1 MLAAVDGHY
10 YITTITLGLLTMDT
24 SAQSNTTFSLFR
36 SLLPFS
42 PVSLKLLAGSGI
54 VALSLSMAAC
64 SDADAINDKAE
75 TTEVE
80 ETVFAIP
87 VETQTIITGDITS
100 TYDTT
105 AILEAREEAFVVA
118 RASGIIEE
126 IFVEEGDYV
135 EKGQV
140 LAQLDKRRY
149 ELNLSKALA
158 DLAGIESE
166 LEKVN
171 KVYSKKLISD
181 DTYDKLTSQFES
193 AKASVRLAELDLKEA
208 TITAPIDGYIAERNA
223 KVGNLTESFQ
233 WERMFH
239 IVQQRNL
246 QGIVYLPENEL
257 PNVVIG
263 QGAKLTVAALG
274 DRTITANVE
283 RISPVIDA
291 TTGTFKVTLKVPNDD
306 NKLKA
311 GMFTDVSLEYATH
324 ANATL
329 LPRRAL
335 VTIDNNHSVFVVDN
349 GKVKKVDISTGFEN
363 NEVVEVIN
371 GLNGNE
377 EVVTAGHQNL
387 KDSAPVE
394 VVNS

>member
-1 MLAAVDGHY
+1 
-10 YITTITLGLLTMDT
+10 
-24 SAQSNTTFSLFR
+24 
-36 SLLPFS
+36 
-42 PVSLKLLAGSGI
+42 
-54 VALSLSMAAC
+54 
-64 SDADAINDKAE
+64 
-75 TTEVE
+75 
-80 ETVFAIP
+80 
-87 VETQTIITGDITS
+87 
-100 TYDTT
+100 
-105 AILEAREEAFVVA
+105 VVA

-233 WERMFH
+233 RERMFH

-263 QGAKLTVAALG
+263 QGAMLTVAALG
-274 DRTITANVE
+274 DRSITASVE

-291 TTGTFKVTLKVPNDD
+291 TTGTFKVTLKVPNED
-306 NKLKA
+306 KPA
-311 GMFTDVSLEYATH
+311 C
-324 ANATL
+324 
-329 LPRRAL
+329 LPMCHLSTQHMLTPRCCL
-335 VTIDNNHSVFVVDN
+335 V
-349 GKVKKVDISTGFEN
+349 ER
-363 NEVVEVIN
+363 
-371 GLNGNE
+371 
-377 EVVTAGHQNL
+377 
-387 KDSAPVE
+387 
-394 VVNS
+394 

>member
-1 MLAAVDGHY
+1 META
-10 YITTITLGLLTMDT
+10 T
-24 SAQSNTTFSLFR
+24 R
-36 SLLPFS
+36 STAL
-42 PVSLKLLAGSGI
+42 
-54 VALSLSMAAC
+54 LSLNSLSHFAPSSFKRLLGCSIVVLSLATTAC
-64 SDADAINDKAE
+64 SDADAIDANAE
-75 TTEVE
+75 SATVE

-149 ELNLSKALA
+149 ELNLSKAQA
-158 DLAGIESE
+158 DLKGIESE

-171 KVYSKKLISD
+171 KVYSQKLISD
-181 DTYDKLTSQFES
+181 DIYDKLTSQFES

-233 WERMFH
+233 RERMFH

-263 QGAKLTVAALG
+263 QGATLTIAALS
-274 DRTITANVE
+274 DRSISANVE

-291 TTGTFKVTLKVPNDD
+291 TTGTFKVTLKVPNQD
-306 NKLKA
+306 NMLKA

-363 NEVVEVIN
+363 NEMIEVIN
-371 GLNGNE
+371 GLTGSE

>member
-1 MLAAVDGHY
+1 MLAAVYGHY
-10 YITTITLGLLTMDT
+10 YITTTTLGLLTMDT
-24 SAQSNTTFSLFR
+24 TQRTTPVFATSTLRNIVIGSSL
-36 SLLPFS
+36 
-42 PVSLKLLAGSGI
+42 I
-54 VALSLSMAAC
+54 ALSLSLTAC
-64 SDADAINDKAE
+64 SDADAVDSSANNEA
-75 TTEVE
+75 VE
-80 ETVFAIP
+80 EVVFAIP
-87 VETQTIITGDITS
+87 VETQNIRTGDITS

-158 DLAGIESE
+158 DLNGIESE
-166 LEKVN
+166 LDKVN
-171 KVYSKKLISD
+171 KVYSKKLVSD
-181 DTYDKLTSQFES
+181 DTYDKLKSQYES
-193 AKASVRLAELDLKEA
+193 AKASVRLAELDLKET
-208 TITAPIDGYIAERNA
+208 TITAPISGYVASRNA

-233 WERMFH
+233 RERMFH

-246 QGIVYLPENEL
+246 QGVVYLPENEL
-257 PNVVIG
+257 PNVTVG
-263 QGAKLTVAALG
+263 QGATLTVAALG
-274 DRTITANVE
+274 NHAIVANVE

-291 TTGTFKVTLKVPNDD
+291 TTGTFKVTLKVPNED
-306 NKLKA
+306 NRLKA

-349 GKVKKVDISTGFEN
+349 GKVKKVNVSTGFEN
-363 NEVVEVIN
+363 NDVIEVIS
-371 GLNGNE
+371 GLEGNE

>member
-1 MLAAVDGHY
+1 ME
-10 YITTITLGLLTMDT
+10 TTTRRS
-24 SAQSNTTFSLFR
+24 SA
-36 SLLPFS
+36 LPLN
-42 PVSLKLLAGSGI
+42 VRLLATAGLIS
-54 VALSLSMAAC
+54 LSLSMTAC
-64 SDADAINDKAE
+64 SDADAVDANDQANE
-75 TTEVE
+75 IDEV
-80 ETVFAIP
+80 VFAVP
-87 VETQTIITGDITS
+87 VETETVATGDITS

-118 RASGIIEE
+118 RASGIVEE
-126 IFVEEGDYV
+126 IFVEEGDFV

-149 ELNLSKALA
+149 ELNLSKAQAELT
-158 DLAGIESE
+158 GIERE
-166 LEKVN
+166 LEKIN

-208 TITAPIDGYIAERNA
+208 TITAPISGFVAERNA

-233 WERMFH
+233 RERMFH

-257 PNVVIG
+257 SNVTVG
-263 QGAKLTVAALG
+263 QSAMLTVAALN
-274 DRTITANVE
+274 DRAITATVE

-291 TTGTFKVTLKVPNDD
+291 TTGTFKVTLKVPNND
-306 NKLKA
+306 NRLKA

-335 VTIDNNHSVFVVDN
+335 ITIDDNHSVFVVDN
-349 GKVKKVDISTGFEN
+349 GKVKKVDVSTGFETN
-363 NEVVEVIN
+363 DVVEVIR
-371 GLNGNE
+371 GLSGTE

>member
-1 MLAAVDGHY
+1 MLAAVYGHY
-10 YITTITLGLLTMDT
+10 YITTTTLGLLTMDT
-24 SAQSNTTFSLFR
+24 TQRTTPVFATSTLRNIVIGSSL
-36 SLLPFS
+36 
-42 PVSLKLLAGSGI
+42 I
-54 VALSLSMAAC
+54 ALSLSLTAC
-64 SDADAINDKAE
+64 SDADAVDSSANNEA
-75 TTEVE
+75 VE
-80 ETVFAIP
+80 EVVFAIP
-87 VETQTIITGDITS
+87 VETQNIRTGDITS

-158 DLAGIESE
+158 DLNGIESE
-166 LEKVN
+166 LDKVN
-171 KVYSKKLISD
+171 KVYSKKLVSD
-181 DTYDKLTSQFES
+181 DTYDKLKSQYES
-193 AKASVRLAELDLKEA
+193 AKASVRLAELDLKET
-208 TITAPIDGYIAERNA
+208 TITPISGYVASRNA

-233 WERMFH
+233 RERMFH

-246 QGIVYLPENEL
+246 QGVVYLPENEL
-257 PNVVIG
+257 PNVTVG
-263 QGAKLTVAALG
+263 QGATLTVAALG
-274 DRTITANVE
+274 NHAIVANVE

-291 TTGTFKVTLKVPNDD
+291 TTGTFKVTLKVPNED
-306 NKLKA
+306 NRLKA

-349 GKVKKVDISTGFEN
+349 GKVKKVNVSTGFEN
-363 NEVVEVIN
+363 NDVIEVIS
-371 GLNGNE
+371 GLEGNE

>member
-1 MLAAVDGHY
+1 M
-10 YITTITLGLLTMDT
+10 T
-24 SAQSNTTFSLFR
+24 
-36 SLLPFS
+36 
-42 PVSLKLLAGSGI
+42 
-54 VALSLSMAAC
+54 AC
-64 SDADAINDKAE
+64 SDADAINDQANA
-75 TTEVE
+75 TEVE

-87 VETQTIITGDITS
+87 VETQTIVTGDITS

-140 LAQLDKRRY
+140 LAQLDKRCY

-233 WERMFH
+233 RERMFH

-263 QGAKLTVAALG
+263 QGAMLTVAALG
-274 DRTITANVE
+274 DRSITASVE

-291 TTGTFKVTLKVPNDD
+291 TTGTFKVTLKVPNED

-363 NEVVEVIN
+363 NEVIEVIN

>member
-42 PVSLKLLAGSGI
+42 PVSLKLLVGSGI
-54 VALSLSMAAC
+54 VALSLSMTAC
-64 SDADAINDKAE
+64 SDADAINDQANA
-75 TTEVE
+75 T

-87 VETQTIITGDITS
+87 VETQTIVTGDITS

-233 WERMFH
+233 RERMFH

-291 TTGTFKVTLKVPNDD
+291 TTGTFKVTLKVPNED

-311 GMFTDVSLEYATH
+311 GMFTDVSLEYATP
-324 ANATL
+324 TL

-335 VTIDNNHSVFVVDN
+335 VTIDNSHSVFVVDN

-363 NEVVEVIN
+363 NEVIEVIN

>member
-1 MLAAVDGHY
+1 ME
-10 YITTITLGLLTMDT
+10 TTTH
-24 SAQSNTTFSLFR
+24 SNTSLSPSH

-42 PVSLKLLAGSGI
+42 PTSLKLLVGSGI
-54 VALSLSMAAC
+54 VALSLSMTAC
-64 SDADAINDKAE
+64 SDADAINDQANA
-75 TTEVE
+75 TEVE

-87 VETQTIITGDITS
+87 VETQTIVTGDITS

-233 WERMFH
+233 RERMFH

-291 TTGTFKVTLKVPNDD
+291 TTGTFKVTLKVPNED

-335 VTIDNNHSVFVVDN
+335 VTIDNSHSVFVVDN

-363 NEVVEVIN
+363 NEVIEVIN

>member
-1 MLAAVDGHY
+1 MLAAVSGHY
-10 YITTITLGLLTMDT
+10 YITTTLLGFLTMDT
-24 SAQSNTTFSLFR
+24 SLRTFPVFSSTTFRHL
-36 SLLPFS
+36 
-42 PVSLKLLAGSGI
+42 VLASSIIGLTLATS
-54 VALSLSMAAC
+54 AC
-64 SDADAINDKAE
+64 SDADAINANEKAQQ
-75 TTEVE
+75 E

-87 VETQTIITGDITS
+87 VETQNISTGDITS

-140 LAQLDKRRY
+140 LAQLDQRRY
-149 ELNLSKALA
+149 ELNLTKAIA
-158 DLAGIESE
+158 DLTGIESE

-181 DTYDKLTSQFES
+181 DTYDKLKSQYES
-193 AKASVRLAELDLKEA
+193 AKASVRLAELDLKET
-208 TITAPIDGYIAERNA
+208 TITAPISGYVASRNA

-233 WERMFH
+233 RERMFH

-246 QGIVYLPENEL
+246 QGVVYLPENEL
-257 PNVVIG
+257 PNVTVG
-263 QGAKLTVAALG
+263 QGAKLTIAALG
-274 DRTITANVE
+274 NHTMTAFVQ
-283 RISPVIDA
+283 RISPVIDSA
-291 TTGTFKVTLKVPNDD
+291 TGTFKVTLNVPNEE

-349 GKVKKVDISTGFEN
+349 GKVKKVDVSTGFEN
-363 NEVVEVIN
+363 NDVVEITS
-371 GLNGNE
+371 GLNGDE
-377 EVVTAGHQNL
+377 EVVTAGHHNL

>member
-1 MLAAVDGHY
+1 METNNRSSLAFSTPAMRLL
-10 YITTITLGLLTMDT
+10 LG
-24 SAQSNTTFSLFR
+24 SS
-36 SLLPFS
+36 
-42 PVSLKLLAGSGI
+42 I
-54 VALSLSMAAC
+54 VALSLSLTAC
-64 SDADAINDKAE
+64 SDADAVNVEAQ
-75 TTEVE
+75 TSE

-87 VETQTIITGDITS
+87 VETQSITTGNITS

-135 EKGQV
+135 EKGQA

-149 ELNLSKALA
+149 ELSLSKAIA
-158 DLAGIESE
+158 DLTGIESE
-166 LEKVN
+166 LDKVN

-181 DTYDKLTSQFES
+181 DTYDKLKAQYES
-193 AKASVRLAELDLKEA
+193 AKASVRLAELDLKET
-208 TITAPIDGYIAERNA
+208 TITAPISGFVASRNA

-233 WERMFH
+233 RERMFH

-246 QGIVYLPENEL
+246 QGVVYLPENEL
-257 PNVVIG
+257 RNVSVG
-263 QGAKLTVAALG
+263 QSASLTVAALG
-274 DRTITANVE
+274 DLNITANVE

-291 TTGTFKVTLKVPNDD
+291 TTGTFKVTLKVPNE
-306 NKLKA
+306 NNALKA

-349 GKVKKVDISTGFEN
+349 GKVKKVNIDTGFEN
-363 NEVVEVIN
+363 NDVVEVVN
-371 GLNGNE
+371 GLQGNE

>member
-1 MLAAVDGHY
+1 
-10 YITTITLGLLTMDT
+10 MDT
-24 SAQSNTTFSLFR
+24 SLRT
-36 SLLPFS
+36 S
-42 PVSLKLLAGSGI
+42 PVFSSHAFRQLVLASSIIGFTLATS
-54 VALSLSMAAC
+54 AC
-64 SDADAINDKAE
+64 SDADAINAKAQAE
-75 TTEVE
+75 QTE

-87 VETQTIITGDITS
+87 VETQSIRTGDITS

-105 AILEAREEAFVVA
+105 AILEAKEEAFVVA

-149 ELNLSKALA
+149 ELNLSKAIA
-158 DLAGIESE
+158 DLTGIESE

-181 DTYDKLTSQFES
+181 DTYDKLKAQFES
-193 AKASVRLAELDLKEA
+193 AKASVRLAELDLKET
-208 TITAPIDGYIAERNA
+208 TITAPISGYVASRNA

-233 WERMFH
+233 RERMFH

-246 QGIVYLPENEL
+246 QGVVYLPENEL
-257 PNVVIG
+257 PNVTVG

-274 DRTITANVE
+274 NHTMTAFVQ
-283 RISPVIDA
+283 RISPVIDSA
-291 TTGTFKVTLKVPNDD
+291 TGTFKVTLNVPNEH

-349 GKVKKVDISTGFEN
+349 GKVKKVDVSTGFEN
-363 NEVVEVIN
+363 NEEVEIIS
-371 GLNGNE
+371 GLKGNE
-377 EVVTAGHQNL
+377 EVVTAGHHNL

-394 VVNS
+394 VVNG

>member
-1 MLAAVDGHY
+1 METINRSSLAFSKP
-10 YITTITLGLLTMDT
+10 TLRLL
-24 SAQSNTTFSLFR
+24 L
-36 SLLPFS
+36 
-42 PVSLKLLAGSGI
+42 GSSI
-54 VALSLSMAAC
+54 VALSLSMTAC
-64 SDADAINDKAE
+64 SDADAVDAE
-75 TTEVE
+75 AEKQEEV
-80 ETVFAIP
+80 VFAIP
-87 VETQTIITGDITS
+87 VETQSITTGDITS

-135 EKGQV
+135 EKGQA

-158 DLAGIESE
+158 DLTGIESE
-166 LEKVN
+166 LDKVN

-181 DTYDKLTSQFES
+181 DTYDKLKAQYES
-193 AKASVRLAELDLKEA
+193 AKASVRLAELDLKET
-208 TITAPIDGYIAERNA
+208 TITAPISGYVASRNA

-233 WERMFH
+233 RERMFH

-246 QGIVYLPENEL
+246 QGVVYLPENEL
-257 PNVVIG
+257 RNVSVG
-263 QGAKLTVAALG
+263 QSASLKVAALG
-274 DRTITANVE
+274 DLTIAANVE

-291 TTGTFKVTLKVPNDD
+291 TTGTFKVTLKVPNE
-306 NKLKA
+306 NNALKA

-335 VTIDNNHSVFVVDN
+335 VTIDNSHSVFVVDN
-349 GKVKKVDISTGFEN
+349 GKVRKVNIDTGFEN
-363 NEVVEVIN
+363 NDVVEVVN
-371 GLNGNE
+371 GLQGNE